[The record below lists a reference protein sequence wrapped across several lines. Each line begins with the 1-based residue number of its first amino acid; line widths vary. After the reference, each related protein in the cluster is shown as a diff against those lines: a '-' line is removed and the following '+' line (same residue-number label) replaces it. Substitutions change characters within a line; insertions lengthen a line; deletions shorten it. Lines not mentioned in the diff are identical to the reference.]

1 METTEKLLEELSNKL
16 NEIHDL
22 ELNAELTDIFVK
34 LTDQIKED
42 DRKYFSL
49 AKKLAKLQVQWEK
62 LKKERG
68 QVEYDK
74 EYFWKTLRV
83 E

>member
-74 EYFWKTLRV
+74 EYFWKTLMV

>member
-22 ELNAELTDIFVK
+22 ELNAELTDIFAK

-42 DRKYFSL
+42 NRKYFSL
-49 AKKLAKLQVQWEK
+49 AKKLAELQVRCEK
-62 LKKERG
+62 SEKERG
-68 QVEYDK
+68 QAEYDK
-74 EYFWKTLRV
+74 EYFWKILR
-83 E
+83 EE

>member
-1 METTEKLLEELSNKL
+1 METTEKLLEELSNKFD
-16 NEIHDL
+16 EIYDL
-22 ELNAELTDIFVK
+22 GLNAELTDIFANLVK
-34 LTDQIKED
+34 QVKED
-42 DRKYFSL
+42 NRKYFSL
-49 AKKLAKLQVQWEK
+49 AIKLAKLQVGYEK

-74 EYFWKTLRV
+74 EYFWKTLRG